1 MTDAFRAGDAMEVV
15 GAAPAEGAVPAGG
28 AAGAAA
34 GGEAAQ
40 EGAAPGKE
48 THHDLRRRQVAEWKK
63 MKAEVALM
71 KRQRKK
77 VPGKKNGGKDDKK
90 ALSSKIRALI
100 SGLRAKHETEL
111 RDAGIE
117 VTAEDSGVDAEAYIS
132 GEED

>member
-1 MTDAFRAGDAMEVV
+1 MRART
-15 GAAPAEGAVPAGG
+15 PRSW
-28 AAGAAA
+28 
-34 GGEAAQ
+34 
-40 EGAAPGKE
+40 
-48 THHDLRRRQVAEWKK
+48 RRRPPVCRRARILEVAEWKK